1 MIVKMKKI
9 ILKVILGTIILEAIL
24 ISFFILLG
32 NFNEVSWKSMASVAI
47 VLECSI
53 PCLFYAKIYDN
64 PKYKNIAIL
73 GVAISGINAIISI
86 LTLWTGFKNNIN
98 IIGKITGTLQ
108 NLMWLLVFISQLLS
122 YNSIEK
128 IVNNFKKIS
137 ICALII
143 LNIFILTIMWTEKF
157 PEDFVARLFY
167 MIIVLTVA
175 SYIATLIVVKI
186 YKKNIN
192 LNLNNEN
199 RKFQDMNENI
209 NNNNMNS

>member
-1 MIVKMKKI
+1 MKKI

-24 ISFFILLG
+24 ICFFILLG
-32 NFNEVSWKSMASVAI
+32 NFNEVSWKSLASVAI

-73 GVAISGINAIISI
+73 GIAISGINAVISI
-86 LTLWTGFKNNIN
+86 LTLWTGFENN
-98 IIGKITGTLQ
+98 IIGKITGSLQ

-128 IVNNFKKIS
+128 IVNYFKKIS
-137 ICALII
+137 ICALIV
-143 LNIFILTIMWTEKF
+143 LNIFILAIIWTEKF

-175 SYIATLIVVKI
+175 SYIATLIVVRI

-192 LNLNNEN
+192 ANLNNEN
-199 RKFQDMNENI
+199 RQFQDMNENI
-209 NNNNMNS
+209 NNNNINS